1 MQDAF
6 TFIEHAF
13 DSNSLNESMVV
24 EFKAKRNGSNIA
36 EAVGAFANTDVG
48 LLLVGVDAELPLEEC
63 MVGLTQS
70 SVDSPID
77 HLQQLMR
84 DAMPEVIPL
93 RLPAS
98 DRLLVI
104 LRVRADE
111 SRQPVVVEGR
121 VMLRFPG
128 RSVGARREDIRA
140 LVLRDVQDR
149 SGAPIPG
156 SAIADPARLPLWP
169 EDDLPE
175 FVVRV
180 FLSARLSSSVL
191 DHLWLGSSSKDACI
205 SALND
210 GPIPD
215 QILRGFPRRVNDRAF
230 WEIDVARSTFFGV
243 ATPWTS
249 PSAGLGDV
257 TKSGRAKVNLH
268 GTTLSVCTALGLRGA
283 ARFPVSHLNL
293 DDLYAA
299 LSGTAVSC
307 LHALTSVTSSLTSVP
322 AADRNVSAWL
332 QPAEASPW
340 AVDCGLM
347 GGGAVTVT
355 PHDTWLRPHPLKTGS
370 LDELD
375 SVVRTWLDLM
385 LLDSGASG
393 FEDTI
398 DRLRPSSWAQGE

>member
-1 MQDAF
+1 VTPFERLWATPAAELVVQDAI

-36 EAVGAFANTDVG
+36 EAVGAFANTDGG
-48 LLLVGVDAELPLEEC
+48 LLLVGVDAEQPLEEC
-63 MVGLTQS
+63 MVGLTQP
-70 SVDSPID
+70 SVDSLID

-140 LVLRDVQDR
+140 LVLRGVQDR

-180 FLSARLSSSVL
+180 FLTARLSSSVL
-191 DHLWLGSSSKDACI
+191 DHLWLGSSSKYACI

-210 GPIPD
+210 GPIPV

-257 TKSGRAKVNLH
+257 SKSIPSH
-268 GTTLSVCTALGLRGA
+268 G
-283 ARFPVSHLNL
+283 
-293 DDLYAA
+293 
-299 LSGTAVSC
+299 
-307 LHALTSVTSSLTSVP
+307 
-322 AADRNVSAWL
+322 
-332 QPAEASPW
+332 
-340 AVDCGLM
+340 
-347 GGGAVTVT
+347 
-355 PHDTWLRPHPLKTGS
+355 
-370 LDELD
+370 
-375 SVVRTWLDLM
+375 VV
-385 LLDSGASG
+385 
-393 FEDTI
+393 
-398 DRLRPSSWAQGE
+398 